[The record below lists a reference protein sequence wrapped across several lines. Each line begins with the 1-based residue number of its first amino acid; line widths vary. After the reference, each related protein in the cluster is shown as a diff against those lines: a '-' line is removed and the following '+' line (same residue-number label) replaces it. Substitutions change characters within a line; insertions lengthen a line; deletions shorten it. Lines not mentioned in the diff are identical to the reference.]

1 MNIYFILIIFLIL
14 VIILFNIINMYIHPI
29 YNNLNNIADKY
40 IESFISK

>member
-14 VIILFNIINMYIHPI
+14 AIILFYIVNMYIHPI
-29 YNNLNNIADKY
+29 YNDLNNIADKY

>member
-1 MNIYFILIIFLIL
+1 MNIYLILIIFLIL